1 MALVWVEPHQYLQI
15 SPAQLLLDNM
25 GSIISNNIIPRQE
38 FSKSQD
44 MVLQINLT
52 NTEVWHQGQLQIS
65 SILMA
70 QELAIPHQVTI
81 NLALHQI
88 IEVCHLVHEC
98 QVLTLPLITL

>member
-1 MALVWVEPHQYLQI
+1 M
-15 SPAQLLLDNM
+15 D
-25 GSIISNNIIPRQE
+25 SIISNNIIPRQE

-52 NTEVWHQGQLQIS
+52 NIEAWPQGQLQTN

-81 NLALHQI
+81 NLALLQI
-88 IEVCHLVHEC
+88 IEVCRLVHEC
-98 QVLTLPLITL
+98 QGLTLPLITL